1 MILFPGTAVRAV
13 LQVDVKDPLEQPF
26 PADPVRPGRNRLGL
40 ASGGGGSLA
49 GLPCHLGHIGAMPL
63 WHHPCPQPGVRGQ
76 HAVEPDEMQPRPRHG
91 CPKSTLRSPWRPAA
105 A

>member
-1 MILFPGTAVRAV
+1 
-13 LQVDVKDPLEQPF
+13 
-26 PADPVRPGRNRLGL
+26 
-40 ASGGGGSLA
+40 
-49 GLPCHLGHIGAMPL
+49 MPL

-91 CPKSTLRSPWRPAA
+91 CPKGALRSPWRLAA